1 MNFCMFSCTRKC
13 LRASVNNCPDAL
25 LPDGPVCP
33 RCGKPRGASGVGG
46 GSWVHMPEGIDR
58 ASTHWYK
65 GKFEKATLDGQDVTE
80 EYLKAHPEVL
90 KM

>member
-1 MNFCMFSCTRKC
+1 
-13 LRASVNNCPDAL
+13 
-25 LPDGPVCP
+25 
-33 RCGKPRGASGVGG
+33 
-46 GSWVHMPEGIDR
+46 MPEGIDR